1 MKMGPRI
8 SSLLTVAALA
18 LLVTSAARAQGPEGK
33 RHHGGPP
40 PGAMFDFLGV
50 REASEGKVV
59 KGMPYRAEAV
69 TEVSQ
74 SLADGNR
81 ITRRT
86 TAAVAR
92 DSEGRTRR
100 EASVAALGPLA
111 PHDAPRLVFIQD
123 PVAGTSYVLEPD
135 TRTAR
140 KLGLHRTP
148 RRSRA
153 GVRFEVP
160 LPEGGSGPNVVFR
173 KRPHEMGEGRWPRQT
188 ENLGTQAQEGVDATG
203 TRTTVTIPEAAI
215 GNAKPIMIVSERW
228 LSPELQVEV
237 SSTHRDPRFGETT
250 YRLTGIV
257 RGEPEKALFEVPG
270 DYTLREGRPDTM
282 KFRRA
287 PDAPEENQ

>member
-1 MKMGPRI
+1 MGPRI

-18 LLVTSAARAQGPEGK
+18 LLVTSAARAQGPEGR

-100 EASVAALGPLA
+100 EASLAALGPLA

-135 TRTAR
+135 SRTAR
-140 KLGLHRTP
+140 KLDVHRAP
-148 RRSRA
+148 RRSGA

-160 LPEGGSGPNVVFR
+160 LPEGGPGPDVVFR

-228 LSPELQVEV
+228 FSPELQVEV

-270 DYTLREGRPDTM
+270 DYTVRESRPDTM

>member
-86 TAAVAR
+86 AAAVAR

-100 EASVAALGPLA
+100 EASLAALGPLA

-135 TRTAR
+135 SRTAR
-140 KLGLHRTP
+140 KLGLHRAP
-148 RRSRA
+148 RRSGA

-160 LPEGGSGPNVVFR
+160 LPEGGPGPDVVFR

-215 GNAKPIMIVSERW
+215 GNAKPITIVSERW
-228 LSPELQVEV
+228 FSPELQVEV

-257 RGEPEKALFEVPG
+257 RGEPEKSLFEVPS
-270 DYTLREGRPDTM
+270 DYTVREGRPDTM

-287 PDAPEENQ
+287 PDAPEEDQ

>member
-1 MKMGPRI
+1 MKIGPRI

-18 LLVTSAARAQGPEGK
+18 LPVTAAAQAQGPEGK
-33 RHHGGPP
+33 RHREGRP

-59 KGMPYRAEAV
+59 KGTPYRAEAV

-100 EASVAALGPLA
+100 EASLAALGPLA
-111 PHDAPRLVFIQD
+111 PHDAPRLVFIHD

-135 TRTAR
+135 SRTAR
-140 KLGLHRTP
+140 KLGVHHAQRKP
-148 RRSRA
+148 GA
-153 GVRFEVP
+153 GVRFEAP
-160 LPEGGSGPNVVFR
+160 MPEGGGGPDMAFR
-173 KRPHEMGEGRWPRQT
+173 KRPHEMGEGQWPRQT
-188 ENLGTQAQEGVDATG
+188 ENLGTQALEGVDATG
-203 TRTTVTIPEAAI
+203 TRTTVTIPEGAI
-215 GNAKPIMIVSERW
+215 GNAKPITIVSERW
-228 LSPELQVEV
+228 FSPELRVVV

-257 RGEPEKALFEVPG
+257 RSEPEKSLFEVPG
-270 DYTLREGRPDTM
+270 DYTVREGRPDTM
-282 KFRRA
+282 RFRRA
-287 PDAPEENQ
+287 PDTPEQDQ

>member
-1 MKMGPRI
+1 MKIGPRI
-8 SSLLTVAALA
+8 SSLLTVAALV
-18 LLVTSAARAQGPEGK
+18 LLVTAAAQAQGPEGK
-33 RHHGGPP
+33 RRREGPP

-100 EASVAALGPLA
+100 ETSLAALGPLA
-111 PHDAPRLVFIQD
+111 PHDAPRLVFIHD

-135 TRTAR
+135 SRTAR
-140 KLGLHRTP
+140 KLGVHHAQRKAGP
-148 RRSRA
+148 
-153 GVRFEVP
+153 GVRFEAPV
-160 LPEGGSGPNVVFR
+160 PEGGPGPDMAFR

-188 ENLGTQAQEGVDATG
+188 ENLGTQAMEGVDATG

-215 GNAKPIMIVSERW
+215 GNAKPITIVSERW
-228 LSPELQVEV
+228 FSPELQVVV

-257 RGEPEKALFEVPG
+257 RGEPEKSLFDVPG
-270 DYTLREGRPDTM
+270 DYTVREGPPDTT

-287 PDAPEENQ
+287 PDAPEQDQ